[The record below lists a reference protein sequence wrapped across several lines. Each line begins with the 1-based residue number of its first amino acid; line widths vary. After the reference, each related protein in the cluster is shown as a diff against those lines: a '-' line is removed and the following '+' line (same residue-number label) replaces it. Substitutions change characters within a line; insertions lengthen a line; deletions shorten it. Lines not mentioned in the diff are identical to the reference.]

1 MDGMFVSN
9 ISFGIPVLASIK
21 DAADIVMDVHLMIE
35 EPIRYVEAF
44 HKAGADILNV
54 HYEACE
60 DVQATLDAIHK
71 CGMKAGLTIKAGNTC
86 RRVKNPYLEQA
97 ELFLNHVCRTRKMA
111 VSHLF
116 RNPWIRLENCVD
128 Y

>member
-1 MDGMFVSN
+1 MGDLSKMKNILAPSILSADFKVLGEQVKTCAESGAEYLHFDVMDGMFVSN

-71 CGMKAGLTIKAGNTC
+71 GGMKAGLTIKPATP
-86 RRVKNPYLEQA
+86 V
-97 ELFLNHVCRTRKMA
+97 
-111 VSHLF
+111 
-116 RNPWIRLENCVD
+116 
-128 Y
+128 

>member
-1 MDGMFVSN
+1 MGDLSKMKNILAPSILSADFKVLGEQVKTCAENGAEYLHFDVMDGMFVSN

-54 HYEACE
+54 H
-60 DVQATLDAIHK
+60 
-71 CGMKAGLTIKAGNTC
+71 
-86 RRVKNPYLEQA
+86 
-97 ELFLNHVCRTRKMA
+97 
-111 VSHLF
+111 
-116 RNPWIRLENCVD
+116 
-128 Y
+128 